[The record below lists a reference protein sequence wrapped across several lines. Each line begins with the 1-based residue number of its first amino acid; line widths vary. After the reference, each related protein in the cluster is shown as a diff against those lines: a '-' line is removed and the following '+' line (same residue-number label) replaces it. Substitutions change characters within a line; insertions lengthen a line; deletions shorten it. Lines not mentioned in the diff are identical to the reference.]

1 MSYMKITGG
10 TLKVKM
16 LLTNR
21 DSFYLKDKK
30 ETTEA
35 VWEEKAEQIRIY
47 SGASFTAVQ
56 EAKAGTI
63 CAVTGLNRTFSG
75 EGIGREKQSFMPVL
89 EPVLTYKIELPEDCD
104 VHDMLMKMKELEE
117 EEPQLHIV
125 WDETL
130 GEIHAQVMGDVQI
143 EVLKSMIWERYHTE
157 VDFGSGNIV
166 YKETIQNTTEGIGH
180 WQLCFSVHGI
190 I

>member
-1 MSYMKITGG
+1 MERYTLCPDYPEEFGAKIFKISRDAQGNRLSYMKITGG

-63 CAVTGLNRTFSG
+63 
-75 EGIGREKQSFMPVL
+75 
-89 EPVLTYKIELPEDCD
+89 
-104 VHDMLMKMKELEE
+104 
-117 EEPQLHIV
+117 
-125 WDETL
+125 
-130 GEIHAQVMGDVQI
+130 
-143 EVLKSMIWERYHTE
+143 
-157 VDFGSGNIV
+157 
-166 YKETIQNTTEGIGH
+166 
-180 WQLCFSVHGI
+180 
-190 I
+190 